1 MLNLVHALVQ
11 VLHELVDDLVEVEAL
26 VVAKGQEDGISSEQL
41 DVQVQVQLVVEGLSF
56 GFQL

>member
-26 VVAKGQEDGISSEQL
+26 VVAKRQEDGISSEQL
-41 DVQVQVQLVVEGLSF
+41 HVQV
-56 GFQL
+56 